1 MSYCRA
7 FLALLVGVCGPATT
21 SKSSF
26 LVTGFAT
33 LSPRL
38 QLVLLLHARDYLAIM
53 AALALARK
61 AHAFSCQAS
70 HYTLECRKRR
80 DLSVCHLCDGF
91 TKYLVQVG
99 WLLTEQ
105 SCDNFQVSALRLDDS
120 SVCHCSE
127 RDSIQVVVVSEP
139 SLIVIQAPAFCSW

>member
-1 MSYCRA
+1 
-7 FLALLVGVCGPATT
+7 
-21 SKSSF
+21 
-26 LVTGFAT
+26 
-33 LSPRL
+33 
-38 QLVLLLHARDYLAIM
+38 M

-99 WLLTEQ
+99 WLLIEQ
-105 SCDNFQVSALRLDDS
+105 SCDYFQVSALRLDDS

-127 RDSIQVVVVSEP
+127 RDSIQVVVVSEELDRYSGP
-139 SLIVIQAPAFCSW
+139 SVLQLVVVYRLRNRPNDDLSERDPAALHKP